1 MKKSEAGSKSAG
13 GGRTLSAS
21 PTSPERAKKQ
31 SGGSGSNSPSKGSA
45 TSSPSKSVTVI
56 AGGTGAGPSVNQGM
70 KHSKSDHSG
79 LVSVKKELSYK
90 NEGSPL
96 GKKFIS
102 KSQENLSSHKKG
114 RPLTTVVESPR
125 PRANAASIARAVAAK
140 NKEAKEKDKVPAV
153 FVKPKPVKVN
163 AMANIRKAS
172 STQSIDRTSQS
183 TFNLKSASSKSSN
196 SLAIKRAQSTQS
208 ICKDKFSKKRTSAP
222 ADVMAYN
229 AELLAN
235 FEKEKKLLEVRISE
249 LAKIAESRKGEMEK
263 YKYEIKHLKDQLSS
277 SVQKEQ
283 IEVLQ
288 SQNKQLLDRLQELG
302 FPAEQITD
310 AEKLMLKFSA
320 ARSHGSN
327 SDICLPASASCDSLS
342 TDCGAGGRERQHS
355 MAIAVPGAGEHGGKG
370 ARFSASASAAGA
382 LEIGRSSS
390 LSASEPGMSSLPDL
404 CGTPDHPSVL
414 SLDPA
419 NWDKQS
425 NKSANSDGGLS
436 EASVACLTER
446 ILQMEETNYSTTE
459 ELQATL
465 QELGDLQDAVNELT
479 EENTKLTDEKA
490 VLLESLCTQ
499 TEKLENTRIQLEQLK
514 YLLISG
520 ELPNKSERDGHLLGL
535 LKSAAEEREE
545 LMRKQTE
552 WSNALE
558 SLENECREAHEA
570 GESLR
575 EKYNFMEEANS
586 AMKCERDALEQ
597 QLMEIREAQKAEQF
611 EVVRLKTLLEQ
622 EKKKVVE
629 LELERGAQENKTDL
643 EALLDV
649 ARQDKA
655 QAEQGLAELTE
666 SLGLAQCDVARLKDT
681 LSAKEQELTALR
693 NSTKSQ
699 LAELQ
704 LRLSASEKEKQEVQ
718 RKEEAL
724 HQHVEQLE
732 GDCVRHLEDKKE
744 FTSQLQQ
751 VEAELRSVK
760 QQKQIMEMEM
770 QEMNSKHD
778 IESEEWKQ
786 FQKDLQTAV
795 VIANNFSQ
803 ETQEKM
809 EKLTQDNALL
819 QDRNAQLESEVEK
832 LQRDIHLLRQSTVEE
847 SPTRKP
853 SASCLLTNAEF
864 KGKVL
869 SSMGGVHHHQHRPH
883 PHTHMDSR
891 SQSISVKSLIR
902 SIEEHV
908 KSGGASMHSSR
919 SESRRSSASS
929 DISLASLKDFVKSPA
944 SPMQTPESPQS
955 PTKDFGGLRTSTPG
969 YLGKQTPIADR
980 SPQQRLL
987 LTPTGPGGVVVV
999 GGPQAVSPEVASKV
1013 AVGARG
1019 EGSDVGKVT
1028 PQIPSILKDRNTP
1041 RRNSAAVEADL
1052 SKKET
1057 PGKDPLASLAKLMKG
1072 SKRNALLKWCQLKTI
1087 QYANV
1092 DITNFSSS
1100 WNDGLAFCALLHSYV
1115 PEKIPYSELNFEDK
1129 RKNFTIAFNAG
1140 ESIGIKSTL
1149 NIGEMVSMERPD
1161 WGTRFES
1168 TNTLRWTRFES
1179 TNTLRWTRFEST
1191 NTLRWTRFE
1200 CLPQLE
1206 HSATQKSQGTSPE
1219 ALFQKD
1225 VKLMFFCVF
1234 FHG

>member
-1 MKKSEAGSKSAG
+1 MKKNDATSMKSFGGSKE
-13 GGRTLSAS
+13 LSKG
-21 PTSPERAKKQ
+21 TGSPERLKKQ
-31 SGGSGSNSPSKGSA
+31 SGSNSSS
-45 TSSPSKSVTVI
+45 SSPKTSASTSPGGHGKTGSLVGAFA
-56 AGGTGAGPSVNQGM
+56 AGSSQGM

-79 LVSVKKELSYK
+79 LGAVKKELTYK
-90 NEGSPL
+90 NEASPL

-102 KSQENLSSHKKG
+102 KSQENLSSHKKS
-114 RPLTTVVESPR
+114 RPLTVVVESPR
-125 PRANAASIARAVAAK
+125 PRANAASIARAVAVK
-140 NKEAKEKDKVPAV
+140 NKEAKDRDKAPSV
-153 FVKPKPVKVN
+153 FVKPKPVKTSV
-163 AMANIRKAS
+163 MSNIRKAS

-183 TFNLKSASSKSSN
+183 TFSLKSASSKSSN

-235 FEKEKKLLEVRISE
+235 FEKEKKLLEGRISE

-277 SVQKEQ
+277 SIQKEQ

-310 AEKLMLKFSA
+310 AEKLMLKFSSA

-342 TDCGAGGRERQHS
+342 TDCGAGGREGQHSSPS
-355 MAIAVPGAGEHGGKG
+355 MAIAVPGAGDHGGRG
-370 ARFSASASAAGA
+370 SRFSASASAAGG
-382 LEIGRSSS
+382 LDIGTSSS

-425 NKSANSDGGLS
+425 NKSANSDGALS

-479 EENTKLTDEKA
+479 EDNTKLTDEKA

-520 ELPNKSERDGHLLGL
+520 ELPNKSDRDGHLLGL

-570 GESLR
+570 GEGLR
-575 EKYNFMEEANS
+575 EKYNLMEETNS
-586 AMKCERDALEQ
+586 LLKSERDGLEL
-597 QLMEIREAQKAEQF
+597 QLSELKEAQRTEQF

-622 EKKKVVE
+622 EKKKVAE
-629 LELERGAQENKTDL
+629 LERERGAQENKTDL
-643 EALLDV
+643 EALLDQ

-655 QAEQGLAELTE
+655 GAEQRVAELTE
-666 SLGLAQCDVARLKDT
+666 SLGLAQCEVIRLKD
-681 LSAKEQELTALR
+681 LLAGKDQELTGLR
-693 NSTKSQ
+693 NTTKTQ
-699 LAELQ
+699 LGDLN
-704 LRLSASEKEKQEVQ
+704 LRLAATEKEKQEAQ

-732 GDCVRHLEDKKE
+732 GDCDRHLEDKKE

-751 VEAELRSVK
+751 VEAELRTVK
-760 QQKQIMEMEM
+760 QQKQIVEMEM
-770 QEMNSKHD
+770 QEINSKHD

-786 FQKDLQTAV
+786 FQKDLQMAV

-809 EKLTQDNALL
+809 EKLTQDNGLL
-819 QDRNAQLESEVEK
+819 QERNAQLESEVEK
-832 LQRDIHLLRQSTVEE
+832 LQRDLHLLRQSTVEE

-853 SASCLLTNAEF
+853 SASSLLTNAEF
-864 KGKVL
+864 KGKIQNSIYFSEVRWSKMAGIIESSPAYPNFSRYDIRVIIKFSVILGKDASCIHKDLVTVL
-869 SSMGGVHHHQHRPH
+869 GENAPSIQTVRKWVKAVSEGRDDMKDEPRPGRPVTASGDANISKVLVSLSDDRRKTCEKISRETSMSRTSVFRVLTNRLNKNKKFSKWVPH
-883 PHTHMDSR
+883 LLTGE
-891 SQSISVKSLIR
+891 QK
-902 SIEEHV
+902 
-908 KSGGASMHSSR
+908 
-919 SESRRSSASS
+919 ESRVNFPE
-929 DISLASLKDFVKSPA
+929 DF
-944 SPMQTPESPQS
+944 
-955 PTKDFGGLRTSTPG
+955 
-969 YLGKQTPIADR
+969 
-980 SPQQRLL
+980 
-987 LTPTGPGGVVVV
+987 
-999 GGPQAVSPEVASKV
+999 
-1013 AVGARG
+1013 
-1019 EGSDVGKVT
+1019 
-1028 PQIPSILKDRNTP
+1028 N
-1041 RRNSAAVEADL
+1041 L
-1052 SKKET
+1052 SKMT
-1057 PGKDPLASLAKLMKG
+1057 FWVG
-1072 SKRNALLKWCQLKTI
+1072 
-1087 QYANV
+1087 
-1092 DITNFSSS
+1092 
-1100 WNDGLAFCALLHSYV
+1100 
-1115 PEKIPYSELNFEDK
+1115 
-1129 RKNFTIAFNAG
+1129 
-1140 ESIGIKSTL
+1140 
-1149 NIGEMVSMERPD
+1149 
-1161 WGTRFES
+1161 
-1168 TNTLRWTRFES
+1168 
-1179 TNTLRWTRFEST
+1179 
-1191 NTLRWTRFE
+1191 
-1200 CLPQLE
+1200 
-1206 HSATQKSQGTSPE
+1206 
-1219 ALFQKD
+1219 
-1225 VKLMFFCVF
+1225 
-1234 FHG
+1234 